1 MANDFP
7 FSNTVPATNNAP
19 ATDQPNMLINN
30 RSNALIWDVDHVGYG
45 TADGTGGSHLQ
56 ATFFANQAAPTLG
69 TALSIV
75 YPGSRPTGYTNA
87 TGGTDTNTYTLN
99 AKGTFPGSMIRAGGT
114 FVATATAGA
123 VSFTTSFNCASM
135 AADNTTGTY
144 TIVLDAVCTNDNI
157 IFITSSLN
165 ILSAVWT
172 FSNPNLTF
180 NSVNSGELVS
190 FIVLQV

>member
-1 MANDFP
+1 
-7 FSNTVPATNNAP
+7 
-19 ATDQPNMLINN
+19 MLINN
-30 RSNALIWDVDHVGYG
+30 QSNKSIWEVDHVGFGVANGG
-45 TADGTGGSHLQ
+45 THLQ
-56 ATFFANQAAPTLG
+56 NTFYSQSTPTLG

-75 YPGSRPTGYTNA
+75 YPGARPAGYTNA

-99 AKGTFPGSMIRAGGT
+99 ALGTFPGSIIKAGGT

-123 VSFTTSFNCASM
+123 VAFTTSFNCVSM
-135 AADNTTGTY
+135 TADNTTGTY

-157 IFITSSLN
+157 IFLTSSLN